1 MFSFVAENLSTILIC
16 IVLIAIV
23 VSISIYLVRQK
34 KQGKNSCGAGCAS
47 CAMHGA
53 CHNGGCRK

>member
-1 MFSFVAENLSTILIC
+1 MFSFIAENLSTILIC

-34 KQGKNSCGAGCAS
+34 QQGKSSCGAGCAH
-47 CAMHGA
+47 CAMQGT
-53 CHNGGCRK
+53 CHSCPKS

>member
-1 MFSFVAENLSTILIC
+1 MTVFLAANLSTILIC

-34 KQGKNSCGAGCAS
+34 KQGKSSCGAGCTH
-47 CAMHGA
+47 CAMHGE
-53 CHNGGCRK
+53 CHSCRK

>member
-34 KQGKNSCGAGCAS
+34 KQGKSSCGAGCAG
-47 CAMHGA
+47 CAMHGK
-53 CHNGGCRK
+53 CHGSRK

>member
-1 MFSFVAENLSTILIC
+1 MLSFVAENLSTILIC

-34 KQGKNSCGAGCAS
+34 KQGKSSCGAGCAH
-47 CAMHGA
+47 CAMHGE
-53 CHNGGCRK
+53 CHSCRK

>member
-1 MFSFVAENLSTILIC
+1 MTAFLAANLSTILIC

-34 KQGKNSCGAGCAS
+34 TRGKSSCGAGCAH
-47 CAMHGA
+47 CAMHGE
-53 CHNGGCRK
+53 CHSCRK